1 MTSRIL
7 AFAGC
12 KQSGKT
18 TCSNFIH
25 GYQLRAND
33 VIDGF
38 EITNEGKLVVDATMV
53 NHQGNEEKGKA
64 FLLVLLKSCR

>member
-53 NHQGNEEKGKA
+53 NHQGN
-64 FLLVLLKSCR
+64 